1 MPGVKL
7 IGIAYLVTN
16 TFTTIVYFDYWT
28 WRQLVARN
36 VRCDRKFYKSRKPED
51 TNQWLV
57 LTCSI
62 CKCHALGNRWSK
74 FFHKISQVQDE
85 IVFNIYM
92 YLYWMHLLYSVYVLI
107 KKKLVLYLCLN
118 PPLGSLSRLD
128 MRLRSIPIREQV
140 AETFLRRSLSLD
152 NPCNYNPVS
161 FSRRIWPTGLDYLPA
176 L

>member
-36 VRCDRKFYKSRKPED
+36 VRCDRKFGKSRKPED

-107 KKKLVLYLCLN
+107 KKKTRLVPMFESTIGFSKPVRHEIEINSYPRASGWDILEKIFISWQ
-118 PPLGSLSRLD
+118 SL
-128 MRLRSIPIREQV
+128 
-140 AETFLRRSLSLD
+140 
-152 NPCNYNPVS
+152 
-161 FSRRIWPTGLDYLPA
+161 
-176 L
+176 